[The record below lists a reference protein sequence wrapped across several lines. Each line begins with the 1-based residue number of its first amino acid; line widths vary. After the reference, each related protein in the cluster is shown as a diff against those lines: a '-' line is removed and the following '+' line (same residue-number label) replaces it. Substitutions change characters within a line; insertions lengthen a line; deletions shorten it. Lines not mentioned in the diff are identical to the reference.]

1 MKKFILVSMFSILTA
16 LSVYAADEKKLSEV
30 VAVEYNSTILEVEDN
45 DLKVNDSVQ
54 LLPAGESEGIVT
66 AVEGN
71 IVIVSLNNNGFAE
84 GSKILL
90 NNADRLG
97 KAGAKKAV
105 VKAVKL
111 NSLVLDVKNNSF
123 KVQDRVSL
131 EADGSKQAKVTS
143 VNGNIA
149 ILSINDSGYAEGSK
163 LLIKK
168 GKERFVEKMKK

>member
-1 MKKFILVSMFSILTA
+1 MKKFILVSMITMFSA
-16 LSVYAADEKKLSEV
+16 LSVYAADEKKMAEV

-45 DLKVNDSVQ
+45 DLKVNDSVL

-66 AVEGN
+66 AVEGS

-90 NNADRLG
+90 NDAGRFG
-97 KAGAKKAV
+97 KAGAKQAV

-111 NSLVLDVKNNSF
+111 NSLILDVKKNTF

-131 EADGSKQAKVTS
+131 EADGSNQAKVTS

-149 ILSINDSGYAEGSK
+149 VLSINDSGYAEGSK
-163 LLIKK
+163 LLVKK
-168 GKERFVEKMKK
+168 GKEKFVEKMKK

>member
-1 MKKFILVSMFSILTA
+1 MKKFILVSMFTMLA
-16 LSVYAADEKKLSEV
+16 VLSVYAADEKKLSEV
-30 VAVEYNSTILEVEDN
+30 VAVEYNSTILDVEDN
-45 DLKVNDSVQ
+45 DLKVNDSVL

-66 AVEGN
+66 AVEGS

-97 KAGAKKAV
+97 KAGAKQAV

-111 NSLVLDVKNNSF
+111 NSLILDVKNNSF

-131 EADGSKQAKVTS
+131 EADGSNQAKVTS
-143 VNGNIA
+143 VNGNIV